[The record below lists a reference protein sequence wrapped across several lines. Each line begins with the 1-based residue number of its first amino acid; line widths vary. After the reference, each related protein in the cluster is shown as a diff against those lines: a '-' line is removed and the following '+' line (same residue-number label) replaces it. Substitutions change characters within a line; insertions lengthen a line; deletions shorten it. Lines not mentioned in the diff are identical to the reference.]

1 MAFHDIFIDAHF
13 PYRKLTNVSGHPVPC
28 KTLLRILTDKE
39 KRFRSKTHIKTYIRN
54 DTKLKECCKMSM
66 EKCTK

>member
-1 MAFHDIFIDAHF
+1 MAACNIPIDRYF
-13 PYRKLTNVSGHPVPC
+13 PYRKLTNVSGNPAPF
-28 KTLLRILTDKE
+28 KALLRILTDKE
-39 KRFRSKTHIKTYIRN
+39 KRFHSKTHIKTNIRN